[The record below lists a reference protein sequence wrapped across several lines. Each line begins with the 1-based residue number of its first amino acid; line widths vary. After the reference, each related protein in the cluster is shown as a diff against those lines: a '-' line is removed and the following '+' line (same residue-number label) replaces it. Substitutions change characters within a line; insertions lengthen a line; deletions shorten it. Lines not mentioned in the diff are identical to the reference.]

1 MLTLL
6 RSLVA
11 RLRGN
16 RPRLS
21 PYRVER
27 AAETPVAAGELV
39 TAILGAGFRVDE
51 RWRALVTSRAHG
63 RDRAIVRLPRSRV
76 LVAGPIQIRASERDL
91 VLGLMTAMS
100 SVLGALRVHT
110 PELGEVVVNPPSG
123 AASPDV
129 QRAFTDPRRRRVASH
144 YALDDAR
151 GPRRR

>member
-6 RSLVA
+6 RSLVV

-27 AAETPVAAGELV
+27 AAEAPVAAGELI

-51 RWRALVTSRAHG
+51 RWRALVASREG

-76 LVAGPIQIRASERDL
+76 LGAGPIQIRASERDL